1 MRTTKKYSMSFTT
14 AGLLRKET
22 IIVALLYL
30 ELQDWSRI
38 HQRVMIENCLQLKT
52 ANSRRRIFSE
62 IKARL
67 ECLEAAEMKILCFSS
82 SQDIDIVLW
91 LALCRRYQ
99 FIGNFAREVLREKF
113 ITLQRHI
120 DFSDYALFVE
130 REAVFHPEIL
140 ELRDSTCKRLRQML
154 FQFMRNCGMLNREN
168 MILPVIFSPAVD
180 ALFAGRNQ
188 AEIQYF
194 PVIRKTGAK

>member
-1 MRTTKKYSMSFTT
+1 
-14 AGLLRKET
+14 
-22 IIVALLYL
+22 
-30 ELQDWSRI
+30 
-38 HQRVMIENCLQLKT
+38 
-52 ANSRRRIFSE
+52 
-62 IKARL
+62 
-67 ECLEAAEMKILCFSS
+67 MKILCFSS

-154 FQFMRNCGMLNREN
+154 FQFMRNCGMLSREN

-180 ALFAGRNQ
+180 ALFAGRSQ

-194 PVIRKTGAK
+194 PVIQKTGAK